1 MKHKI
6 ERAACLQEVVTRSVV
21 RDPVLPSV
29 KEALS
34 GCPHLFLKG
43 QVQVTVTQPVQVTAQ
58 RTETKDA
65 DQPNALL
72 TSLRVFIWAVSPA
85 TVRKLALHPGR
96 WSHPWWRWY
105 EALAAT
111 YGVLPMCQWLYSV
124 CLISS
129 SPNAA
134 SLAHFTDEETESP
147 RKLACGQAII

>member
-65 DQPNALL
+65 DQPYALL

-85 TVRKLALHPGR
+85 NLLSTLGDGHTHDDGDMKH
-96 WSHPWWRWY
+96 S
-105 EALAAT
+105 
-111 YGVLPMCQWLYSV
+111 LPLMESYQCASDYTLSV
-124 CLISS
+124 SFHL
-129 SPNAA
+129 PQMQ
-134 SLAHFTDEETESP
+134 HH
-147 RKLACGQAII
+147 